1 MPLMATTAAG
11 KLVERLEKVLRGP
24 PPPRQLGD
32 QNSVDPASLCELEDA
47 VAREPVVPG
56 SRCGFLEDA
65 EHLEA
70 AALGEGGELG
80 NPSASRNASAAGQTA
95 VMACSST
102 PASPRSA
109 STRTA
114 LPDARITARALM
126 PDPRSHGGAC
136 LSPGARSPRGISRG
150 VATPRDPAGVC
161 PAGVRPAS
169 LATHPHLPGPAPT
182 CARAAQH
189 PRHRPIEA
197 RTPRRRHPHTA
208 PSGASE
214 KRRQAR
220 VRSEAGKRPRRDACG
235 GIRRPLA
242 ARRRARAL
250 ARRRT
255 DAPLPPAQHR
265 GDVQA

>member
-1 MPLMATTAAG
+1 MRRVELERHAAHGDHGHLPAG

-24 PPPRQLGD
+24 PPPGQLGD

-47 VAREPVVPG
+47 VAHEPVVPG

-114 LPDARITARALM
+114 LPNARITARALM
-126 PDPRSHGGAC
+126 PELPDDGKLQQRRLDVRFYTNPTPALTGHSIVLQTRSM
-136 LSPGARSPRGISRG
+136 
-150 VATPRDPAGVC
+150 
-161 PAGVRPAS
+161 
-169 LATHPHLPGPAPT
+169 PAPT
-182 CARAAQH
+182 LA
-189 PRHRPIEA
+189 PWN
-197 RTPRRRHPHTA
+197 TVSVTRR
-208 PSGASE
+208 
-214 KRRQAR
+214 
-220 VRSEAGKRPRRDACG
+220 
-235 GIRRPLA
+235 
-242 ARRRARAL
+242 
-250 ARRRT
+250 
-255 DAPLPPAQHR
+255 
-265 GDVQA
+265 

>member
-1 MPLMATTAAG
+1 MDRPHRGSSVTRTASIRRACASSRT
-11 KLVERLEKVLRGP
+11 RLR
-24 PPPRQLGD
+24 
-32 QNSVDPASLCELEDA
+32 ASRLSLAPDA
-47 VAREPVVPG
+47 VSLKMPT
-56 SRCGFLEDA
+56 
-65 EHLEA
+65 HLEA

-80 NPSASRNASAAGQTA
+80 NPSASRNASAAGQTT

-136 LSPGARSPRGISRG
+136 LSPGARAPRGISRG
-150 VATPRDPAGVC
+150 VAIPRDPAGVC
-161 PAGVRPAS
+161 PAGLRPAS

-197 RTPRRRHPHTA
+197 RPLVVDTHTPP
-208 PSGASE
+208 PPE
-214 KRRQAR
+214 
-220 VRSEAGKRPRRDACG
+220 
-235 GIRRPLA
+235 
-242 ARRRARAL
+242 RARSAG
-250 ARRRT
+250 R
-255 DAPLPPAQHR
+255 Q
-265 GDVQA
+265 G

>member
-1 MPLMATTAAG
+1 MATTAAG

-24 PPPRQLGD
+24 PPPGQLGD

-189 PRHRPIEA
+189 PQHRPIEA

-214 KRRQAR
+214 
-220 VRSEAGKRPRRDACG
+220 
-235 GIRRPLA
+235 
-242 ARRRARAL
+242 
-250 ARRRT
+250 
-255 DAPLPPAQHR
+255 
-265 GDVQA
+265 